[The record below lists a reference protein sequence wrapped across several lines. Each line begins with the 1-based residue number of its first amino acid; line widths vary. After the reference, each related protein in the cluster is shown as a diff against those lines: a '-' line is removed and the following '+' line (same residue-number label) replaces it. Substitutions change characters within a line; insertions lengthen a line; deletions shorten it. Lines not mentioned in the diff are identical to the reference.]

1 MTRVHAVVLL
11 SMFATACHRQATTS
25 SSSDGDVASPPASSA
40 SSASTKTHPEH
51 PTVEIDLSP
60 SGIAATIRGPDGA
73 KASAGD
79 GFVKVDAEPD
89 FHMEVHKGPLD
100 PLEEKADV
108 VRRWGPAFKRFVQDD
123 GQTVIYET
131 EVAGDNRYHFFSG
144 GKVAD
149 LLYSCRS
156 DKPGADSIE
165 AVQLM
170 IVGCHAISAHDHVTP
185 Q

>member
-1 MTRVHAVVLL
+1 MSRVHAVVLL
-11 SMFATACHRQATTS
+11 SLMAAACHRQAT
-25 SSSDGDVASPPASSA
+25 ASSNDA
-40 SSASTKTHPEH
+40 DSPTTSQPPEAAKKHDEH

-89 FHMEVHKGPLD
+89 FHMEIHRGPLD

-108 VRRWGPAFKRFVQDD
+108 VRRWGPAFRRFVQDD
-123 GQTVIYET
+123 GKTVIYET
-131 EVAGDNRYHFFSG
+131 EVAGDNRFHFFSG
-144 GKVAD
+144 GEVAD
-149 LLYSCRS
+149 LLYHCRS
-156 DKPGADSIE
+156 DKQGADSIE

-185 Q
+185 P